1 MGFVLSPFEAL
12 NEARPTKKCRVFE
25 DAKIYVSDSAVRIV
39 LPSGDVIMDH
49 TSELIAAKQ
58 RHFPS

>member
-1 MGFVLSPFEAL
+1 MSFVLNHREAL
-12 NEARPTKKCRVFE
+12 EEARPTKKCRVIE
-25 DAKIYVSDSAVRIV
+25 NAKIYVSDSAVRIV